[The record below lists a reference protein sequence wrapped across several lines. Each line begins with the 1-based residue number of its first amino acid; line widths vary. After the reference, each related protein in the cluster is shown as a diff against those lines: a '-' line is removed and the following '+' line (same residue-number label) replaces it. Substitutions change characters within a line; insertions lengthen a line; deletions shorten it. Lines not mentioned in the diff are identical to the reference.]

1 MLLAVDVGNSQTV
14 LGLFAGSELMHNWRV
29 ATDVMRTADELAI
42 MVFDLLEL
50 ADVDRSNVSAFVLAS
65 VVPRL
70 NAEYQIMSTRHLRVE
85 PLVIAPG
92 VKTGMPILT
101 NNPREV
107 GADLI
112 VDGVAAFDE
121 YGGPC
126 VVVDFG
132 TATTFSAISARG
144 EYLGT
149 AIAPGIEVSMEAL
162 SQRAAKLSKI
172 ELVDPGTVIGKTTVH
187 SMQAGAVYGFAGQVD
202 GIVSRVREEL
212 GGKAVSVATG
222 GLACL
227 IFEHARTLDFIDN
240 MLTLKGLEIIYRR
253 TQETR

>member
-14 LGLFAGSELMHNWRV
+14 LGLFSGSELLHNWRV
-29 ATDVMRTADELAI
+29 ATNVTRTADELAI
-42 MVFDLLEL
+42 MAFDLLEL
-50 ADVDRSNVSAFVLAS
+50 AEVDRHSVSAFALAS
-65 VVPRL
+65 VVPKL
-70 NAEYQIMSTRHLRVE
+70 NAQYQIMSSRHLKLE
-85 PLVIAPG
+85 PLVVAPG

-126 VVVDFG
+126 IVVDFG

-149 AIAPGIEVSMEAL
+149 CIAPGIEISMDAL
-162 SQRAAKLSKI
+162 TARAAKLAKI
-172 ELVDPGTVIGKTTVH
+172 ELVDPGTVIGKTTTQ

-202 GIVSRVREEL
+202 GIVSHMREEL
-212 GGKAVSVATG
+212 GGQAVSVATG

-227 IFEHARTLDFIDN
+227 VFEHAHTLDFLDN

-253 TQETR
+253 TQEAR

>member
-14 LGLFAGSELMHNWRV
+14 LGLFDGRELKHDWRV
-29 ATDVMRTADELAI
+29 STVVSKTSDELAI
-42 MVFDLLEL
+42 VVSDLLEL
-50 ADVDRSNVSAFVLAS
+50 SGTDRSAISAFALAS

-70 NAEYQIMSTRHLRVE
+70 NTQYQLMSVRHLKVE
-85 PLVIAPG
+85 PFVVAPG

-112 VDGVAAFDE
+112 VDGVAAYE
-121 YGGPC
+121 GYGGPC
-126 VVVDFG
+126 IVVDFG

-149 AIAPGIEVSMEAL
+149 AIAPGIEISMEAL
-162 SQRAAKLSKI
+162 ASRAAKLSKI
-172 ELVDPGTVIGKTTVH
+172 ELIDPGSVIGKSTAH

-202 GIVSRVREEL
+202 GIITKMREEL

-222 GLACL
+222 GLGYL
-227 IFEHARTLDFIDN
+227 VFEHARTLDYLDN
-240 MLTLKGLEIIYRR
+240 LLTLRGLELIYRR
-253 TQETR
+253 TQEGR

>member
-14 LGLFAGSELMHNWRV
+14 LGLFAGSELLHDWRV
-29 ATDVMRTADELAI
+29 ATDVMRTADELGI
-42 MVFDLLEL
+42 MVFDFLEL
-50 ADVDRSNVSAFVLAS
+50 AEVERSCISAFILAS

-70 NAEYQIMSTRHLRVE
+70 NAQYQIMSTRHLRVE
-85 PLVIAPG
+85 PLVVAPG

-112 VDGVAAFDE
+112 VDGVAAFDQ

-149 AIAPGIEVSMEAL
+149 VIAPGIEVSIEAL
-162 SQRAAKLSKI
+162 AQRAAKLSRI

-212 GGKAVSVATG
+212 GGKAVSIATG

-227 IFEHARTLDFIDN
+227 IFEHARTLDLVDN

-253 TQETR
+253 TQEAR